1 MCVCAWFTSH
11 PLPLPLSLIRLCQGA
26 RAFIHSFWVHR
37 SRSSMFG
44 GDVINDRQ
52 VNDDD
57 VGQTLN
63 HYHVVMQYS
72 RVHEQLAHHSINHS
86 LPLSLIYLN
95 LIPQRV
101 PRRNIPNVMVTNIEP
116 YNHRNESKCH
126 CEWDISLSH
135 LPLVS
140 LSRRCSI
147 WIDRATGTI
156 YTHTHTQTGT
166 FASKSVRVRLTRLS
180 LGKWGMLSEITQCW
194 SLTKKNGKPL
204 SSPHCHWG
212 CDLHRVV
219 ASCSLLFDELVRSL
233 SILFFGAFG
242 LLRHISYHRLS
253 LVHDGTLT
261 NYSMRVRDY
270 APRTLLT
277 L

>member
-1 MCVCAWFTSH
+1 MPLWVRHISVPFATSVTVKALFH
-11 PLPLPLSLIRLCQGA
+11 LDRPCHWHN
-26 RAFIHSFWVHR
+26 IH
-37 SRSSMFG
+37 
-44 GDVINDRQ
+44 
-52 VNDDD
+52 
-57 VGQTLN
+57 
-63 HYHVVMQYS
+63 
-72 RVHEQLAHHSINHS
+72 
-86 LPLSLIYLN
+86 
-95 LIPQRV
+95 
-101 PRRNIPNVMVTNIEP
+101 
-116 YNHRNESKCH
+116 
-126 CEWDISLSH
+126 
-135 LPLVS
+135 
-140 LSRRCSI
+140 
-147 WIDRATGTI
+147 
-156 YTHTHTQTGT
+156 THTHRQTGT

-233 SILFFGAFG
+233 SILFFGTFG